1 LYYLGTIL
9 FGIEVAIMLP
19 MKHFA
24 PAPEFRP
31 VSPLKK
37 EAPVTEAKPAM
48 PASGN
53 RRESQRQRVLVGGLI
68 VTRNGTQSWDCSVR
82 DLSETG
88 AKIRVA
94 PGQVIPEHCYFIQ
107 LKDGIAYEANV
118 EWLNVPEIG
127 LKFLNSHQ
135 LRNSTDPKYEH
146 LRQLWMGKRMRS

>member
-1 LYYLGTIL
+1 
-9 FGIEVAIMLP
+9 

-37 EAPVTEAKPAM
+37 EVSVTEAKPAAA
-48 PASGN
+48 PPSGN
-53 RRESQRQRVLVGGLI
+53 RRQSQRHRVLLGGLI
-68 VTRNGTQSWDCSVR
+68 VTRNGTQSWDCNVR

-88 AKIRVA
+88 AKIRIA

-118 EWLNVPEIG
+118 QWLHVPEVG
-127 LKFLNSHQ
+127 LKFLNAHQ
-135 LRNSTDPKYEH
+135 LRDTSDPKYEH
-146 LRQLWMGKRMRS
+146 LRQLWMGKRMRTG

>member
-1 LYYLGTIL
+1 ML
-9 FGIEVAIMLP
+9 GIEVAIMSP

-37 EAPVTEAKPAM
+37 EVAEVKPAAA
-48 PASGN
+48 PPSEN
-53 RRESQRQRVLVGGLI
+53 KRQSQRVRVLLGGLI
-68 VTRNGTQSWDCSVR
+68 VTRNGTQSWDCNVR

-88 AKIRVA
+88 AKIRLA
-94 PGQVIPEHCYFIQ
+94 PGQVIPEHCYFVQ

-118 EWLNVPEIG
+118 QWLHVPEVG
-127 LKFLNSHQ
+127 LKFLKSHH
-135 LRNSTDPKYEH
+135 LRDSSDPKYEH